1 MKKLQLVTQSFLSVA
16 ETQSRQKRNSEN
28 RIKNSNASVII
39 TREDFSREVQLELNR
54 LLCKTHCP
62 KGIRGKRGRPGLPG
76 KHRPAGPHG
85 PQGPRGTRGDKG
97 PPGPKGD
104 QGPQGPQGDP
114 GESISAPS
122 IVVPP
127 VSIVVNETGIASLQ
141 CKVKGNP
148 TPRVTWQKQNSSLP
162 VGKRIV
168 QTSGGLMIQD
178 VASRDGGVYTCKASN
193 ILGVA
198 TSSAKLTVQ
207 GNNSRA
213 GGEVFGEQSNASL
226 RAIKIFAYHTNQI
239 AYCYSTLWRY
249 GHSSQTANCSNFTN
263 VKARSAKLPT

>member
-1 MKKLQLVTQSFLSVA
+1 M
-16 ETQSRQKRNSEN
+16 
-28 RIKNSNASVII
+28 
-39 TREDFSREVQLELNR
+39 NR
-54 LLCKTHCP
+54 LLCKTHSP
-62 KGIRGKRGRPGLPG
+62 KGVRGKRGRPGLPG
-76 KHRPAGPHG
+76 KHGPAGPQV

-97 PPGPKGD
+97 PPGPKGVE
-104 QGPQGPQGDP
+104 GPKGPKGDP
-114 GESISAPS
+114 RESISAPC

-168 QTSGGLMIQD
+168 QTSGRLMIQD
-178 VASRDGGVYTCKASN
+178 VAARDGGVYTCKASN

-207 GNNSRA
+207 GNNLRWGE
-213 GGEVFGEQSNASL
+213 GGGGGGGGGGNVWGTIQCFIEGNIKNFCLSYQPNCLLLSHAMVL
-226 RAIKIFAYHTNQI
+226 RTFELN
-239 AYCYSTLWRY
+239 R
-249 GHSSQTANCSNFTN
+249 
-263 VKARSAKLPT
+263 KL